1 MLKKTSST
9 KLLKSLMSSDFLFVE
24 KSLKGSSS
32 VLKPISKN
40 KSLSVLPPLSLL
52 KSSKQLVHLLK
63 FFKDKHP
70 IYLIFLIDNNQH
82 LNLIKSF
89 LTSKKFPVP
98 YFIGD
103 SLPRKPLPKDS
114 IKICLSFRS
123 SDKDT
128 NLINSLL
135 KNNIFLFFKIISQS
149 EKQNLGSYRIF
160 NNVGDIK
167 KLTFF
172 LSLLDLVLNKE

>member
-1 MLKKTSST
+1 MLKKISST

-24 KSLKGSSS
+24 KPLKGFS
-32 VLKPISKN
+32 
-40 KSLSVLPPLSLL
+40 SVLPPLSLL

-70 IYLIFLIDNNQH
+70 IYLIFLVDNNQH
-82 LNLIKSF
+82 LNIIRSF
-89 LTSKKFPVP
+89 LTSKNFPVP

-128 NLINSLL
+128 NLINNLL

-149 EKQNLGSYRIF
+149 ERKNLGSYKIS
-160 NNVGDIK
+160 NNVGNIK

-172 LSLLDLVLNKE
+172 LSLLDLILNKE